1 MFGSIIV
8 GILCIVLGALN
19 MGGNISSIHSY
30 HRNRVSEE
38 DRLPFGR
45 LVGLGTIIIG
55 VSLITFGGLTLVS
68 ELLKSEVYMWIGL
81 VVMFVGLVAGIVL
94 SFYAMIKYNRGI
106 F

>member
-1 MFGSIIV
+1 MFVSIIV
-8 GILCIVLGALN
+8 GVICIVLGVLN
-19 MGGNISSIHSY
+19 MKGNISSIHSY

-45 LVGLGTIIIG
+45 LVGIGTIIIG
-55 VSLITFGGLTLVS
+55 VSLMAFGGLTFVS
-68 ELLKSEVYMWIGL
+68 ELLKSEVYIWIGL
-81 VVMFVGLVAGIVL
+81 GTMFAGLAAGIGL